1 MSEPAYPT
9 TLVVLAAV
17 EDRSTSRR
25 LEQIHLVQRLLDHPG
40 TLDMKCE
47 RLLDARVRTAFIL
60 VQPEDIEVEVAIDP
74 SVQAL
79 ITIECPF
86 SGPVDVDWR
95 YQSTLRNEDEEQ
107 VGDWTCPVCGETQE
121 VTR

>member
-1 MSEPAYPT
+1 MTEPAYPT
-9 TLVVLAAV
+9 TLIPAKGALI
-17 EDRSTSRR
+17 D
-25 LEQIHLVQRLLDHPG
+25 RLLHHVG
-40 TLDMKCE
+40 SLDMKCE
-47 RLLDARVRTAFIL
+47 RLLDAQVKTAFIKL
-60 VQPEDIEVEVAIDP
+60 LPEDVEAEVAIDP

-95 YQSTLRNEDEEQ
+95 YQSSLRTEDEEQ
-107 VGDWTCPVCGETQE
+107 VGDWTCPVCGEAQE